1 MKQTTKKYMT
11 EDNFNRV
18 LANIKGT
25 MAMEG
30 LEISSET
37 EELLRRVCVDG
48 EDYKKVI
55 NEIIAK
61 YWKETE

>member
-1 MKQTTKKYMT
+1 
-11 EDNFNRV
+11 
-18 LANIKGT
+18 

-48 EDYKKVI
+48 EDCKKVI
-55 NEIIAK
+55 NEVIAK
-61 YWKETE
+61 YWKETK

>member
-1 MKQTTKKYMT
+1 MT
-11 EDNFNRV
+11 EDRFNRL
-18 LANIKGT
+18 LANVRGT

-30 LEISSET
+30 LELINET

-48 EDYKKVI
+48 EDCKKVI
-55 NEIIAK
+55 NEVIAK

>member
-1 MKQTTKKYMT
+1 MKQTTKKYIT
-11 EDNFNRV
+11 EDSFNRV
-18 LANIKGT
+18 LANVRGT

-48 EDYKKVI
+48 EDCKKVI